1 MEIEDVI
8 STLQFQLVLV
18 VAREDGFHRLV
29 HEFAVEPEV
38 VCGDVRSEVVVD
50 AERFLVQDE
59 VELRVLECR
68 KFLRRFFVL
77 HFRSTDNYAI
87 QVSNISS

>member
-1 MEIEDVI
+1 MI

-59 VELRVLECR
+59 VEL
-68 KFLRRFFVL
+68 
-77 HFRSTDNYAI
+77 
-87 QVSNISS
+87 